1 MNRRRTITLYFGLL
15 IFFSGIGDP
24 TGLVNL
30 PVLFIL
36 KDRLHAS
43 AEASSLFEALSLIP
57 SYAAILFGILRDRW
71 SPFGMR
77 DRAYF
82 AIAAP
87 LAVICYLQMAFAPL
101 SYARLLG
108 GIVAAMAAYQL
119 LHSSWTALLTVVGQ
133 REKATGRLSALR
145 ETVETI
151 VRILSVLAGGWI
163 VGHWEPRTIFLLAA
177 ALTLPVFLQSFWA
190 PKPVFPDREA
200 APQEH
205 ELENL
210 RQFFRRVAP
219 QGRKLWPVAAVLI
232 LYNFSPG
239 WYTPLLYYLTDV
251 VHLSS
256 ETFGLCRGVQ
266 QGGVLVA
273 TLIYSR
279 LCGRIPLRDLL
290 WFSISVNVAVGF
302 LYLIVAGPPGA
313 LAVSAAIGFISGF
326 ATVAVFDLLMRSCPT
341 GMEGSAL
348 AAGHS
353 VFGIAGSLGDLLG
366 ATIYSHGGFALCI
379 AIDAAATALI
389 LPLLSRLPR
398 EVLLS
403 TDQQTP
409 AAA

>member
-1 MNRRRTITLYFGLL
+1 MNRRRTVTLYFGLL
-15 IFFSGIGDP
+15 IFFSGVGDP

-30 PVLFIL
+30 PVLLIL

-57 SYAAILFGILRDRW
+57 SYAAILFGVLRDRW
-71 SPFGMR
+71 NPFGLR

-87 LAVICYLQMAFAPL
+87 LALACYLQLAFAPIG
-101 SYARLLG
+101 YARLLI
-108 GIVAAMAAYQL
+108 GIVAAMAAYQMIYC
-119 LHSSWTALLTVVGQ
+119 SWTALLTVVGQ
-133 REKATGRLSALR
+133 REKATGKLSALR
-145 ETVETI
+145 ETIETV
-151 VRILSVLAGGWI
+151 VRISSVLAGGWI
-163 VGHWEPRTIFLLAA
+163 AGHWEPKAIFLLAA
-177 ALTLPVFLQSFWA
+177 ALTMPVLVQSFWS
-190 PKPVFPDREA
+190 PKAVFPNNAA
-200 APQEH
+200 APPER

-210 RQFFRRVAP
+210 RQFFQRIAP

-251 VHLSS
+251 LHLASDA
-256 ETFGLCRGVQ
+256 FGLCRGVQ
-266 QGGVLVA
+266 QAGVLAA

-279 LCGRIPLRDLL
+279 LCGRFPLRNLL
-290 WFSISVNVAVGF
+290 WYSISVNVAVGF
-302 LYLIVAGPPGA
+302 LYLAIGGFKGA
-313 LAVSAAIGFISGF
+313 LAVSAAIGFVSGF
-326 ATVAVFDLLMRSCPT
+326 ATVAVFDLLMRSCPA
-341 GMEGSAL
+341 GLEGSAL

-389 LPLLSRLPR
+389 LPLLTRLPR
-398 EVLLS
+398 EILLS